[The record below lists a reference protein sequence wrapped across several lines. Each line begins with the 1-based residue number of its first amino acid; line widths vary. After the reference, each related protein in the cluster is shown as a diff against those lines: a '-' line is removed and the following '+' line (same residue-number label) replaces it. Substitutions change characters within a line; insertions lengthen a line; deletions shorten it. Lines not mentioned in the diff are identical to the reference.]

1 MVPAKNPAGVWMAL
15 GVLLFLGPFLRAG
28 AQDGLIA
35 REFEELK
42 REAEEGRTVA
52 QIYLALR
59 HLHGVGF
66 PKDEARAVYWFERAA
81 AAGDAGAAFNL
92 ARLLKEGRVVVAN
105 PARALELF
113 RIAAREGVPGSRVEL
128 GEMLLTASGP
138 ERDFGE
144 AAQLFRDAALTGNA
158 TAAFNLGVMHARG
171 WGVAK
176 DAAEALRWYERAAQG
191 GEPNA
196 QFNVAAAILAQNKG
210 AEQAGRLVSL
220 LSQAAAQGVPA
231 AMFTLGRLYEEG
243 GIVPA
248 NDVTAIR
255 WYRAAVANNHEGAM
269 SNLARMLI
277 QRGLGA
283 GADAE
288 AVRLLENAAAKLDPS
303 ALFNLGALR
312 ERGIIVARDPAAA
325 KENYQLAAG
334 FGFGP
339 AQLALALVLASSP
352 SREDQVRAVAWGV
365 LAREQ
370 NAKLEGDSLLDR
382 LPDDVI
388 VDGRYAA
395 ETLRREIERTRALRE
410 EGADV
415 ATVMLQRVRPAKAS
429 VNAFF
434 ISPDGA
440 IVAPY
445 TPIAGSSEIKIRFEG
460 SLQPVTILAIDE
472 ARDIAVLSLGRAVG
486 HWLPRSGAEP
496 ADTVPLR
503 GVWHH
508 KPWEVL
514 LEGARATSMRPV
526 AAATPFG
533 ADREWLA
540 VNSVWDSAAVGGALL
555 DDTGVV
561 GVLSGQ
567 RALGG
572 SVAGI
577 ANAAASEHGVALRA
591 SFIDGVASRG
601 NSPWPAAGAKPLRA
615 EDVSAALVVVL
626 GF

>member
-1 MVPAKNPAGVWMAL
+1 MVHRRYSELVWVVLM
-15 GVLLFLGPFLRAG
+15 LLFAG
-28 AQDGLIA
+28 AAAPVRSQDAQIA
-35 REFEELK
+35 LEFEELK
-42 REAEEGRTVA
+42 RQAGEGRTIA
-52 QIYLALR
+52 QTYLAFR
-59 HLHGVGF
+59 FLHGVGI
-66 PKDEARAVYWFERAA
+66 PKDEAKAVYWFEKAA
-81 AAGDAGAAFNL
+81 ASGDPAAAFNL

-113 RIAAREGVPGSRVEL
+113 KIAVREGVPGSRVEL
-128 GEMLLTASGP
+128 GEMLLTATGP

-144 AAQLFRDAALTGNA
+144 AALLFREAALLGNA
-158 TAAFNLGVMHARG
+158 TAAYNLGVMHARG

-176 DAAEALRWYERAAQG
+176 DPAEALRWYERAAQG

-196 QFNVAAAILAQNKG
+196 QFNVAAAILANNKS

-243 GIVPA
+243 GTVPA
-248 NDVTAIR
+248 NDVTAIK
-255 WYRAAVANNHEGAM
+255 WYRAAVANGHEGAM

-277 QRGLGA
+277 QRGLGPES
-283 GADAE
+283 DAE
-288 AVRLLENAAAKLDPS
+288 AVRLLETAAAKLDPS

-312 ERGIIVARDPAAA
+312 ERGIIVPRDPVAA
-325 KENYQLAAG
+325 KESYKLAAG
-334 FGFGP
+334 LGFGP
-339 AQLALALVLASSP
+339 AQLGLALMLASSP
-352 SREDQVRAVAWGV
+352 AREDQARAVAWGI

-370 NAKLEGDSLLDR
+370 KARLAGDDALDR
-382 LPDDVI
+382 LPDAVI
-388 VDGRYAA
+388 VEGRYEA

-434 ISPDGA
+434 ISPGGA

-445 TPIAGSSEIKIRFEG
+445 SPIAGSSEIKIRFEG
-460 SLQPVTILAIDE
+460 SLQPVTILAVDE
-472 ARDIAVLSLGRAVG
+472 SRDIAVLSLGRTVG
-486 HWLPRSGAEP
+486 QWLPRSTAEP
-496 ADTVPLR
+496 DDAVPLR

-514 LEGARATSMRPV
+514 LESPRATPMRSV
-526 AAATPFG
+526 VSATPFG

-540 VNSVWDSAAVGGALL
+540 VNSVWDSAAIGGALL
-555 DDTGVV
+555 DETGVV

-567 RALGG
+567 RAFGG
-572 SVAGI
+572 SVSGI
-577 ANAAASEHGVALRA
+577 ANAGASEHGVALRA
-591 SFIDGVASRG
+591 SFIGDVAARG
-601 NSPWPAAGAKPLRA
+601 NSSWPAAGAMPLRS
-615 EDVSAALVVVL
+615 EDAAAALVVVL

>member
-1 MVPAKNPAGVWMAL
+1 MVFAKFSSGVRFAVMSL
-15 GVLLFLGPFLRAG
+15 LLCGPVLRVC
-28 AQDGLIA
+28 AQDA
-35 REFEELK
+35 QVASEFEELR
-42 REAEEGRTVA
+42 REAEAGRTVA
-52 QIYLALR
+52 QAYLALR
-59 HLHGVGF
+59 YLHGVGF
-66 PKDEARAVYWFERAA
+66 PKDEARAVYWFEKAA
-81 AAGDAGAAFNL
+81 AAGDASAAYNL
-92 ARLLKEGRVVVAN
+92 ARLLKEGRVVLAN

-113 RIAAREGVPGSRVEL
+113 RIAVDRGVPGARVEL
-128 GEMLLTASGP
+128 GEMLLTATGP
-138 ERDFGE
+138 ERNFEE
-144 AAQLFRDAALTGNA
+144 AATLFREAALLGNA
-158 TAAFNLGVMHARG
+158 TAAYNLGVLHARG

-176 DAAEALRWYERAAQG
+176 DPAEALRWYERAAQG

-255 WYRAAVANNHEGAM
+255 WYRAAIANGHEGAM

-283 GADAE
+283 EADAE
-288 AVRLLENAAAKLDPS
+288 AVRLLETAAAKLDPS

-334 FGFGP
+334 FGLGP
-339 AQLALALVLASSP
+339 AQLALAMMLAASP
-352 SREDQVRAVAWGV
+352 SRDDQVRAVAWGV

-370 NAKLEGDSLLDR
+370 NAKLEGDAALDR
-382 LPDDVI
+382 LPDAVI
-388 VDGRYAA
+388 AEGRYAA
-395 ETLRREIERTRALRE
+395 ETIRREIERTRALRE

-434 ISPDGA
+434 ISPGGA

-445 TPIAGSSEIKIRFEG
+445 SPIAGSAEIKIRFEG
-460 SLQPVTILAIDE
+460 SLQPVRILAIDE
-472 ARDIAVLSLGRAVG
+472 ARDIAVLTLGRAVS
-486 HWLPRSGAEP
+486 HWLPRSSAEP
-496 ADTVPLR
+496 ADAVPLR
-503 GVWHH
+503 AVWHH

-514 LEGARATSMRPV
+514 LEPARATPMRSV
-526 AAATPFG
+526 VAATPFG
-533 ADREWLA
+533 PDREWLA
-540 VNSVWDSAAVGGALL
+540 VNSVWDSAAVGGVLL
-555 DDTGVV
+555 DEKGVI

-591 SFIDGVASRG
+591 SFIDSVASRG
-601 NSPWPAAGAKPLRA
+601 ESPWLAAGANQLRA
-615 EDVSAALVVVL
+615 EDVSAAVVVVL

>member
-1 MVPAKNPAGVWMAL
+1 MLHRRYSVPVWVALVVMLIAGPAGPV
-15 GVLLFLGPFLRAG
+15 R
-28 AQDGLIA
+28 AQDAQIA
-35 REFEELK
+35 LEFDELK
-42 REAEEGRTVA
+42 RQAEEGRTIA
-52 QIYLALR
+52 QTYLAFR
-59 HLHGVGF
+59 FLHGVGI
-66 PKDEARAVYWFERAA
+66 PKDEAKAVYWFEKAA
-81 AAGDAGAAFNL
+81 AAGDPASAFNL
-92 ARLLKEGRVVVAN
+92 ARLVKEGRVVLAD

-113 RIAAREGVPGSRVEL
+113 RIAVREGVPGARVEL
-128 GEMLLTASGP
+128 GEMLLTATGP
-138 ERDFGE
+138 ERDFSE
-144 AAQLFRDAALTGNA
+144 AAILFREAALLGNA
-158 TAAFNLGVMHARG
+158 NAAFNLGVMHARG

-176 DAAEALRWYERAAQG
+176 NPAEALRWYERAAQG

-196 QFNVAAAILAQNKG
+196 QFNVAAAILAQNKS

-248 NDVTAIR
+248 NEVTAIR
-255 WYRAAVANNHEGAM
+255 WYRAAIANGHEGAM

-283 GADAE
+283 ESDTE
-288 AVRLLENAAAKLDPS
+288 AVRLLETAAAKLDPS

-312 ERGIIVARDPAAA
+312 QRGIIVARDPAAA

-339 AQLALALVLASSP
+339 AQLALALMLTQSP
-352 SREDQVRAVAWGV
+352 SREEQVRAVAWGI

-370 NAKLEGDSLLDR
+370 NAKLADDDVLDR
-382 LPDDVI
+382 LPDAVI
-388 VDGRYAA
+388 AEGRYAA
-395 ETLRREIERTRALRE
+395 ETMRREIERTRALRE

-445 TPIAGSSEIKIRFEG
+445 SPIAGSSEIKIRFEG
-460 SLQPVTILAIDE
+460 SLQPVTILAVDE
-472 ARDIAVLSLGRAVG
+472 SRDIAVLSLGRTVG
-486 HWLPRSGAEP
+486 QWLPRSTAEP
-496 ADTVPLR
+496 DDAVPLR

-514 LEGARATSMRPV
+514 LESPRATPMRSV
-526 AAATPFG
+526 VSATPFG

-555 DDTGVV
+555 DETGVV

-572 SVAGI
+572 SVSGV
-577 ANAAASEHGVALRA
+577 ANAGASEHGVALRA
-591 SFIDGVASRG
+591 SFINAVAARG
-601 NSPWPAAGAKPLRA
+601 GSPWAAPGAKPVRA
-615 EDVSAALVVVL
+615 EDVTAALVVVL